1 MGATP
6 QNSTF
11 TSKSSRLFILDL
23 ARCIAMIMMV
33 QGHTIDALV
42 HPQFL
47 NTAEFPWNIWNFF
60 RGLTAPIFLM
70 VSGAVHVFAMKPDST
85 GRMGEETMI
94 RRIRWALILLSVGY
108 LLVFPANRIFD
119 LPFLNYDSW
128 KLFFQSNILQLV
140 GVSLLLVVWLCRS
153 FYSVRSLGIAALIIT
168 ISIFMLTPFV
178 HAIDWFQYLPEPVGA
193 FLSYQHG
200 SLFPIFPFAGFLFM
214 GVSFGAYLKQVAP
227 AERDNFLL
235 KKSALIGLV
244 ILAVAGV
251 LAFVLG
257 QLPLPNHEFMM
268 SNPAFML
275 IRVGIIFIFFSFTA
289 WFHKKLYRFRELY
302 AFLSAKSF
310 HVYVLHLVIIYGTP
324 WFSSFG
330 RYYGKSQSLEVSALA
345 ALLIIAITLTTIY
358 LVDYLQKNVNRAP
371 EILRFSLGTMLAYAL
386 LR

>member
-1 MGATP
+1 MGELT
-6 QNSTF
+6 QKSVF
-11 TSKSSRLFILDL
+11 SSKNSRLFILDL

-33 QGHTIDALV
+33 QGHTIDALA
-42 HPQFL
+42 HPQLL
-47 NTAEFPWNIWNFF
+47 NTGEFPWNIWNFI
-60 RGLTAPIFLM
+60 RGLTAPVFLM
-70 VSGAVHVFAMKPDST
+70 VSGAVHVFAMKSDST
-85 GRMGEETMI
+85 GKMGDETMI

-153 FYSVRSLGIAALIIT
+153 FYTVKSLGIAAFT
-168 ISIFMLTPFV
+168 VAFSIFLLTPFV
-178 HAIDWFQYLPEPVGA
+178 HAVDWFNYLPEPIGA

-214 GVSFGAYLKQVAP
+214 GVSFGAYLKQIEQS
-227 AERDNFLL
+227 ERDNFLL
-235 KKSALIGLV
+235 KKSRLIGIA
-244 ILAVAGV
+244 ILGIAGV
-251 LAFVLG
+251 LALILN
-257 QLPLPNHEFMM
+257 QLPLPKHEFMM

-289 WFHKKLYRFRELY
+289 WLHKKLYRFRELY

-310 HVYVLHLVIIYGTP
+310 HVYVLHLIIIYGTP

-330 RYYGKSQSLEVSALA
+330 RYYGKSQSIEVSALA
-345 ALLIIAITLTTIY
+345 AFLIISVTLTMIY
-358 LVDYLQKNVNRAP
+358 LVDYIQKNVYRAP